1 MAESIRQIPAKYGTA
16 ERVLHPR
23 IGSMGRRLLAR
34 LPAVVLGLLCLAVL
48 GVRRPAPM
56 GIIVLVIVIIGCA
69 VSAWRWLRPVT
80 VAITPTHVLG
90 SRTIGFHTMERSKIE
105 RLVVVDSLRRPA
117 RTGSDGT
124 KRRRGVARPY
134 LWAADDAGHA
144 GDEVCTA
151 DGSGAAG
158 GSGRIEGFL
167 DLDLDRASRRGAPE
181 AVLCDAKTVEQV
193 GQIAATY
200 TRLAAE
206 GREDLGPVL
215 FTRADEARAEA
226 VLAALPDASHDPSAR
241 FLAWPA
247 APPAPS
253 GGLVIVAC
261 AGTSDLPV
269 AREAELTARQLG
281 RPTKLIADIGI
292 AGLHRL
298 QSRLPELREAACVVV
313 AAGMDGALPTVIAGQ
328 IPAPVVALP
337 TSVGYGVAAGGVTA
351 ALTMLSACAP
361 GIGVVNID
369 NGYGAGHLAAQ
380 IARWAPA
387 PE

>member
-1 MAESIRQIPAKYGTA
+1 MAEAAGPADG
-16 ERVLHPR
+16 
-23 IGSMGRRLLAR
+23 AR
-34 LPAVVLGLLCLAVL
+34 
-48 GVRRPAPM
+48 
-56 GIIVLVIVIIGCA
+56 
-69 VSAWRWLRPVT
+69 
-80 VAITPTHVLG
+80 
-90 SRTIGFHTMERSKIE
+90 
-105 RLVVVDSLRRPA
+105 
-117 RTGSDGT
+117 
-124 KRRRGVARPY
+124 
-134 LWAADDAGHA
+134 
-144 GDEVCTA
+144 TA
-151 DGSGAAG
+151 DGT
-158 GSGRIEGFL
+158 GRIEGFL

-181 AVLCDAKTVEQV
+181 AVLCDAKSVEQV
-193 GQIAATY
+193 REIARTY
-200 TRLAAE
+200 SRLAAE

-215 FTRADEARAEA
+215 FTRADEARAAA
-226 VLAALPDASHDPSAR
+226 VLEALPDAFHDAPAR
-241 FLAWPA
+241 LLAWPA
-247 APPAPS
+247 EPPAPS

-269 AREAELTARQLG
+269 AREAELTARHLG

-337 TSVGYGVAAGGVTA
+337 TSVGYGVAAGGQA
-351 ALTMLSACAP
+351 ALMTMLSACAP

-387 PE
+387 PGE

>member
-1 MAESIRQIPAKYGTA
+1 MAEAAG
-16 ERVLHPR
+16 
-23 IGSMGRRLLAR
+23 
-34 LPAVVLGLLCLAVL
+34 
-48 GVRRPAPM
+48 
-56 GIIVLVIVIIGCA
+56 
-69 VSAWRWLRPVT
+69 
-80 VAITPTHVLG
+80 
-90 SRTIGFHTMERSKIE
+90 
-105 RLVVVDSLRRPA
+105 
-117 RTGSDGT
+117 
-124 KRRRGVARPY
+124 
-134 LWAADDAGHA
+134 AADGAG
-144 GDEVCTA
+144 TA
-151 DGSGAAG
+151 DGA
-158 GSGRIEGFL
+158 GRIEGFL

-181 AVLCDAKTVEQV
+181 AVLCDAKSVEQV
-193 GQIAATY
+193 GRIAATY
-200 TRLAAE
+200 ARLHAE
-206 GREDLGPVL
+206 GREELGPVL

-351 ALTMLSACAP
+351 ALTLLSACAP